1 MKISLYPDG
10 YKVYCGQNAYKDVL
24 AVCNVLTVR
33 HLEFIAE
40 ATTYKNF
47 KANVAEV
54 LLRFAYRYPI
64 SKLCHILADG
74 VFTLKRD
81 KTVTLS
87 RRGSSYNSRLSR
99 MINNYA
105 LAEKLGVECHLKNKL
120 LENERA
126 NNQAEFLG
134 L

>member
-1 MKISLYPDG
+1 MKLVKHMG
-10 YKVYCGQNAYKDVL
+10 VYKVYCGQSSYKDVL
-24 AVCNVLTVR
+24 NVCNLLSTGD
-33 HLEFIAE
+33 LEFIAE

-47 KANVAEV
+47 RVHVKDVIGK
-54 LLRFAYRYPI
+54 FSYRYPLN
-64 SKLCHILADG
+64 KVCHILADG

-81 KTVTLS
+81 KTVSLS

-105 LAEKLGVECHLKNKL
+105 LAERLGIECHLKNKL

-126 NNQAEFLG
+126 DNQTQFLD
-134 L
+134 